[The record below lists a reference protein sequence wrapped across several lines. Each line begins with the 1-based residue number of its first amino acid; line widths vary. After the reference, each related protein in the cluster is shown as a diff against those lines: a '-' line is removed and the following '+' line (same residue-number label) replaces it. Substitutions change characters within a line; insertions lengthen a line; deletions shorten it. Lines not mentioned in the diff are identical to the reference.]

1 MSRRLSATDA
11 AFLYLE
17 TASTPM
23 HISSIYAL
31 EGELAFEKVLKHFE
45 SRIHLLP
52 AFRQR
57 LAQVPFNL
65 AHPMWVDDPEF
76 DLRNHVKH
84 LQLPK
89 GATLEGGI
97 DAATELNEPMLDRRR
112 PLWRFHV
119 ISGVPDKTLILHQN
133 HHATIDGLGAIELS
147 TVLYDLDPELEQPP
161 PPVDLWRPEPVPGP
175 MQRLSDAVRDQ
186 LHTLRQGGGSRLLG
200 DAGKRHLVSKALGTI
215 GRFLTRPAIT
225 APFNAAPV
233 GPKRRV
239 RYVQHS
245 LAEIREVRRALGG
258 TVNDVVLAVVSDA
271 VARYLEQH
279 DERTDDGYLRI
290 MCPVNLRTEDEA
302 GTPGNLVTA
311 VFPQLPAWPMTPV
324 QRLIAVRAE
333 MQRIIHSGEAQA
345 LTLLADL
352 TSFIPPMPLAPAQLV
367 GTPWDPTAFA
377 ARLPRPEW
385 PPRRWRPPNFGFNFV
400 CTNIPGIQEP
410 QYLVGHKVTATIGL
424 LVLAL
429 NVGFSVTVMS
439 YNKEVFISFICDPT
453 LLPDLEA
460 VVESAEASFAELLG
474 AARERARLL
483 SA

>member
-17 TASTPM
+17 TASAPM
-23 HISSIYAL
+23 HIASIYVL
-31 EGELAFEKVLKHFE
+31 DGELAFEKVLEHFE
-45 SRIHLLP
+45 SRIHLIP

-65 AHPMWVDDPEF
+65 AHPVWVDDPEF

-84 LQLPK
+84 LQLPE
-89 GATLEGGI
+89 GATLEDGI

-119 ISGVPDKTLILHQN
+119 INGVPGKTLILHQN

-147 TVLYDLDPELEQPP
+147 TILYDLDPEFEQP
-161 PPVDLWRPEPVPGP
+161 PPVDLWQPEPVPGP
-175 MQRLSDAVRDQ
+175 MQRISDAVREHFDAA
-186 LHTLRQGGGSRLLG
+186 REKGGSRLLG
-200 DAGKRHLVSKALGTI
+200 DAGKRHLVSKAFGVI
-215 GRFLTRPAIT
+215 GRFLTRPVIT
-225 APFNAAPV
+225 APFNAGPV
-233 GPKRRV
+233 GPKRRA
-239 RYVQHS
+239 RYVKHS
-245 LAEIREVRRALGG
+245 LAEIREIRRALGG

-271 VARYLEQH
+271 VARYLELH

-290 MCPVNLRTEDEA
+290 MCPVNLRAEDEA

-311 VFPQLPAWPMTPV
+311 VFTELPAWPMTPV

-333 MQRIIHSGEAQA
+333 MERITHGEDAQA
-345 LTLLADL
+345 LTVLADL
-352 TSFIPPMPLAPAQLV
+352 ASSIWPVPLAPAQLV
-367 GTPWDPTAFA
+367 GTPWDPTAFT
-377 ARLPRPEW
+377 ARMPRPEW
-385 PPRRWRPPNFGFNFV
+385 PGSRWRPPNFGFNFV

-439 YNKEVFISFICDPT
+439 HNKEVFISFICDPT

-460 VVESAEASFAELLG
+460 MVEAAETSFGELLG
-474 AARERARLL
+474 TAREHARQL
-483 SA
+483 SV